1 MGPFNFFVQVPLDN
15 HYGGHILSHCIIFVI
30 TGASVPT
37 LPDFVPPELGLNR
50 QCGID
55 LNLTLSGVKE
65 GKEWALK
72 SIYLFYKSK

>member
-1 MGPFNFFVQVPLDN
+1 MVSLTFLYRYLLIIIVVVIFCLIFF
-15 HYGGHILSHCIIFVI
+15 I

-72 SIYLFYKSK
+72 SIYLFNYTK